1 MRGELLTSTYF
12 LVGTQKN
19 LQIHSSIYENVHG
32 FVEALQNV
40 LAKGS
45 RSAQEGIRCCVL
57 SNPTAGHQVSDIP
70 EGKPVYQLSGMS
82 ALQHKYGK
90 RIHGVL

>member
-1 MRGELLTSTYF
+1 MRSELLASTYF
-12 LVGTQKN
+12 LIGTQEYQ
-19 LQIHSSIYENVHG
+19 QILSSICEHVHG

-40 LAKGS
+40 LATGS
-45 RSAQEGIRCCVL
+45 RSTQKGIRCCVL
-57 SNPTAGHQVSDIP
+57 SNPSAGHQVSDIP

>member
-1 MRGELLTSTYF
+1 MRDEVLASTYF
-12 LVGTQKN
+12 LVGTQKY
-19 LQIHSSIYENVHG
+19 LPMLSSICENVHG

-57 SNPTAGHQVSDIP
+57 SNPSAGH
-70 EGKPVYQLSGMS
+70 
-82 ALQHKYGK
+82 
-90 RIHGVL
+90 